1 MNLLGSLTS
10 PSQLRDMSIDDL
22 QVLADEIRSTIIE
35 KVSRSGGHLA
45 PNLGVV
51 ELTIAMHRV
60 FDFNHDRLLFD
71 VGHQCYPHKLLT
83 GRLDKFENLR
93 TSKGM
98 SGFPEPSESP
108 YDLFR
113 VGHAGTGI
121 STAVG
126 MARGDEITKQGY
138 NPDSN
143 PDGRRVVSLI
153 GDASIVN
160 GVAMEGLNN
169 AGMLK
174 RQMLIV
180 LNDNG
185 MSISKPQGAMA
196 QYFDRVRV
204 SHTYSDFKKG
214 AKVLLESVP
223 GGSMIREAYHRMGE
237 MTKAAI
243 TEDSWFEKFGLLTV
257 GPIDGHDL
265 PTLIEFLAEARDLDR
280 PMILHVKTIKG
291 KGLDIAEQDATRFH
305 SPKAF
310 TVERDETKGCRIEM
324 PSSGRSFTA
333 AFSDAI
339 TEVMEK
345 DPKVIAATAAMA
357 DGTGIS
363 QPLERF
369 PDRTF
374 DTGICESHAM
384 DMLAGMSK
392 CGLKPFFAVY
402 STFLQRAFDQAFQEV
417 ALQGLAVRLCL
428 DRAGL
433 VGGDGAVHH
442 GFCDISILRTLPEA
456 VLMAAIDESSLKQS
470 LEFMRTWD
478 ESLSCVRYP
487 RDSVCDLFDPAPE
500 YTLGKA
506 HLLTPEFS
514 DLSTNRPDVAVL
526 SFGTPAVNAHKAI
539 ATLGSEYKVAHYDAR
554 FAKPVDTE
562 LIRELLSRRIPILTL
577 EDHSVVGGFGTAV
590 LETAQ
595 EYQLDTSI
603 VFRHGIP
610 DHWIFHDPRADQL
623 AQVGLDPSGIARM
636 IRHASDPATHQPFKA
651 THIQSKIDHRIQD
664 TDQPDALPSPTSSPS
679 VQISNQS

>member
-1 MNLLGSLTS
+1 MTLLGSNTT
-10 PSQLRDMSIDDL
+10 PAQLREMTIPQL
-22 QVLADEIRSTIIE
+22 EQLATEIRTAIIDQ
-35 KVSRSGGHLA
+35 VSRTGGHLA

-60 FDFNHDRLLFD
+60 FDFGHDRLLFD

-83 GRLDKFENLR
+83 GRLDKLANLR
-93 TSKGM
+93 TRKGM
-98 SGFPEPSESP
+98 SGFPEPSESH

-126 MARGDEITKQGY
+126 MARGDQINNESY
-138 NPDSN
+138 HPDTN
-143 PDGRRVVSLI
+143 PDGRRVVTLI

-160 GVAMEGLNN
+160 GVAMEGLNH
-169 AGMLK
+169 AGLLN

-204 SHTYSDFKKG
+204 SHTYTDFKKG
-214 AKVLLESVP
+214 ARELLKAVP
-223 GGSMIREAYHRMGE
+223 GGSLLREAYHRMGE

-243 TEDSWFEKFGLLTV
+243 NEDSWFEKFGLLTV

-291 KGLDIAEQDATRFH
+291 KGLEIAEKDATKFH

-310 TVERDETKGCRIEM
+310 TVEHDETLGCKVRM

-339 TEVMEK
+339 TDVMQRDERT
-345 DPKVIAATAAMA
+345 VAATAAMS
-357 DGTGIS
+357 DGTGIT

-369 PDRTF
+369 PTRTF
-374 DTGICESHAM
+374 DAGICESHAT
-384 DMLAGMSK
+384 DMLAGMAK
-392 CGLKPFFAVY
+392 TGLRPFLAVY
-402 STFLQRAFDQAFQEV
+402 STFLQRAFDQTFQEV
-417 ALQGLAVRLCL
+417 ALQGLGLRLCL

-442 GFCDISILRTLPEA
+442 GFCDVAILRTLPDS
-456 VLMAAIDESSLKQS
+456 VLMAVIDEPSLIQC

-478 ESLSCVRYP
+478 ASLTSVRYP
-487 RDSVCDLFDPAPE
+487 RDSVSEIFGDAPPFE
-500 YTLGKA
+500 LGKA
-506 HLLTPEFS
+506 RLLTPQHENLDS
-514 DLSTNRPDVAVL
+514 NRPDVAVL
-526 SFGTPAVNAHKAI
+526 SFGTPAVNAHNAI
-539 ATLGSEYKVAHYDAR
+539 ESLGSEYNIAHYDAR
-554 FAKPVDTE
+554 FAKPVDSQ
-562 LIRELLSRRIPILTL
+562 LIRDLLTRNIPILTL
-577 EDHSVVGGFGTAV
+577 EDHTIIGGFGTSV
-590 LETAQ
+590 LECAQ
-595 EYQLDTSI
+595 EYKLNASR
-603 VFRHGIP
+603 VVRHGIP
-610 DHWIFHDPRADQL
+610 DQWVHQDSRNDQL
-623 AQVGLDPSGIARM
+623 AEVGLDTTGIARM
-636 IRHASDPATHQPFKA
+636 IRHAADPESNEPFSPKLTTSHQVITPKPMTVQSTNPAT
-651 THIQSKIDHRIQD
+651 
-664 TDQPDALPSPTSSPS
+664 
-679 VQISNQS
+679 